1 MTDLLGSEAGRDA
14 MRVSPSTPPGRRY
27 FLTLA
32 YKGTGFLGWQKQ
44 PSGRT
49 VQGVLEEALA
59 TILRR
64 ETPVTGAGRTDTGV
78 HASRYICHLDL
89 DRTPEEARELVF
101 RANRLL
107 PRDLRLYD
115 IREVRPGAH
124 ARFDALSR
132 SYGYYVTR
140 RATPFTYE
148 EEVELPATGLDFDRM
163 NAAAE
168 YLLGTHDFTTFSK
181 GHSDVRT
188 HLCTVT
194 EARWIE
200 RSEEGQWLFR
210 ITANRFLRNM
220 VRATVGTLFEV
231 GRGKLSPEGFRE
243 RLEARDR
250 SLAGTS
256 APPQGLFL
264 EEIVYPEGIYL

>member
-1 MTDLLGSEAGRDA
+1 MTD
-14 MRVSPSTPPGRRY
+14 STERRY

-32 YKGTGFLGWQKQ
+32 YKGTDFLGWQKQ

-49 VQGVLEEALA
+49 VQGTLEEALT

-78 HASRYICHLDL
+78 HASRYVCHLDL
-89 DRTPEEARELVF
+89 DKTPEEARELVF

-107 PRDLRLYD
+107 PRDIRLYD
-115 IREVRPGAH
+115 IREVRPEAH

-140 RATPFTYE
+140 RATPFSYE
-148 EEVELPATGLDFDRM
+148 EEVELPAAGLDFERM
-163 NAAAE
+163 NLAARH
-168 YLLGTHDFTTFSK
+168 LLGTHDFTTFSK
-181 GHSDVRT
+181 GHTDVKT
-188 HLCTVT
+188 HLCTVS
-194 EARWIE
+194 EAEWRALPGEGRWV
-200 RSEEGQWLFR
+200 FR

-220 VRATVGTLFEV
+220 VRATVGTLFDV
-231 GRGKLSPEGFRE
+231 GRGKLSPEDFGE
-243 RLEARDR
+243 KLEARDR

-264 EEIVYPEGIYL
+264 EEIAYPSDLYL